1 MEKTLTSGYERQ
13 EGVNEWQCHLRMSLL
28 RYSQAVSPAWS
39 RVGRACVRVKWLGS
53 RHSSHKDSSSY
64 FMASLVTTAL
74 IIFFHCTCNVAL
86 CYERLFLGDTQL
98 KH

>member
-1 MEKTLTSGYERQ
+1 MAVPPLDASAEVQ
-13 EGVNEWQCHLRMSLL
+13 
-28 RYSQAVSPAWS
+28 QAVAQ
-39 RVGRACVRVKWLGS
+39 RGAGGQGCVGVQLTA

-86 CYERLFLGDTQL
+86 CVEIISR
-98 KH
+98 